1 MNKVFF
7 SLTTEPH
14 THNQLKA
21 VKQGNQ
27 APTKTN
33 PPTQPSKTKKQ
44 LQPHLQKLSSYSNS
58 AEKQN

>member
-7 SLTTEPH
+7 SLTTKPR
-14 THNQLKA
+14 THNQLKV

-33 PPTQPSKTKKQ
+33 PPTQPSKTKNQKAITTSSAETIQ
-44 LQPHLQKLSSYSNS
+44 LQ
-58 AEKQN
+58 